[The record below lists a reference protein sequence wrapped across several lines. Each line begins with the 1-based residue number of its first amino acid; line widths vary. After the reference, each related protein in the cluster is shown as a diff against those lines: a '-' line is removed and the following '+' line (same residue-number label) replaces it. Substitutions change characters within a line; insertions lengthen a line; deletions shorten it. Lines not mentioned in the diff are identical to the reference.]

1 MKQYACLVD
10 GCPKKF
16 MDPGKRRL
24 HLIDK
29 HKYPRDYAFSL
40 TAMPRQGRRGQIYLP
55 PAPGAPRPTT
65 APTDAPEMAV
75 DAGKVDTAA
84 VVDMAVVIEA
94 VAVVDT
100 AAVVE
105 AAASPVLAAP
115 TPPLPSAPFVPRQ
128 IAFGRGGG
136 RARMFG
142 TGSTSPN
149 RYVDTFSQ
157 RLPKRFVNV
166 FSFVPLAGMC
176 VPTRQAGPAR
186 SRGSSRV
193 NPSNGDDG
201 DESAKWMTGETDAD
215 C

>member
-1 MKQYACLVD
+1 MVD

-55 PAPGAPRPTT
+55 PTPGAPRPPA

-75 DAGKVDTAA
+75 DAGKVEP
-84 VVDMAVVIEA
+84 V
-94 VAVVDT
+94 
-100 AAVVE
+100 AVVE
-105 AAASPVLAAP
+105 AAVPPVPA
-115 TPPLPSAPFVPRQ
+115 APFVPRQ

-142 TGSTSPN
+142 TGSTTPN
-149 RYVDTFSQ
+149 RYVNTMTPGVYQRAFS
-157 RLPKRFVNV
+157 P
-166 FSFVPLAGMC
+166 VPLLGC
-176 VPTRQAGPAR
+176 
-186 SRGSSRV
+186 
-193 NPSNGDDG
+193 DH
-201 DESAKWMTGETDAD
+201 
-215 C
+215 

>member
-1 MKQYACLVD
+1 
-10 GCPKKF
+10 

-55 PAPGAPRPTT
+55 PAPGAPRPPT

-84 VVDMAVVIEA
+84 VV
-94 VAVVDT
+94 
-100 AAVVE
+100 E
-105 AAASPVLAAP
+105 AAAPPVLLA
-115 TPPLPSAPFVPRQ
+115 TPPLQVQAAPFVPRQ

-186 SRGSSRV
+186 SRVSSRV